1 MHGRNKDGKIDEFG
15 VSGYVYKDTFIIFDR
30 KTESL
35 WYPLDDAHWTA
46 VAGPRKGETI
56 PFIEKPPIIKLGKW
70 RKKHPNTVVLLGSKT
85 DVKAAEEKPE
95 KPGTGPPRKAK
106 KPRRDGGP

>member
-15 VSGYVYKDTFIIFDR
+15 VSGYVFKDTFIIFDR

-35 WYPLDDAHWTA
+35 WYPLDDTHWTA

-70 RKKHPNTVVLLGSKT
+70 RKQHPNTVVLLGSKA
-85 DVKAAEEKPE
+85 DLEAAGEGSRRPE
-95 KPGTGPPRKAK
+95 SERRRKSK
-106 KPRRDGGP
+106 RPRRDGGP